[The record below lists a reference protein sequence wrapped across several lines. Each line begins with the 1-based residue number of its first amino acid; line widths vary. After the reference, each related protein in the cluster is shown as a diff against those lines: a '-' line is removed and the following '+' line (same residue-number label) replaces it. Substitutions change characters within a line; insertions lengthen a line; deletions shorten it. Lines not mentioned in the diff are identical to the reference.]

1 MAKSVSSKTALSAQV
16 IVSKADALVKQREDF
31 EQNEYARSNKRL
43 YEILAEVLAM
53 YEDAKVSKTVLAET
67 VKQMKDNLA
76 VSKIRIQTNTL
87 ALTLFVRYVFRT
99 DRQRSMNYSR
109 TLQAA
114 LQQGIGAKQ
123 LAQFIEDCGGVESCK
138 KQFTKSSV
146 VVAKETNIA
155 NNMTLVDETLA
166 TALKNPLAEFKV
178 ANSFVADTYNKDFVF
193 VIGKADKQGNIKAL
207 GAVPAYSAGMAKW
220 AKQQLALFFSK
231 QQELAKKNANA
242 KRKDSALEKAK
253 SAVQSKT
260 PTETVGELLAA

>member
-1 MAKSVSSKTALSAQV
+1 MAKQASSKSLLSAQA

-109 TLQAA
+109 TLQA
-114 LQQGIGAKQ
+114 G
-123 LAQFIEDCGGVESCK
+123 S
-138 KQFTKSSV
+138 
-146 VVAKETNIA
+146 
-155 NNMTLVDETLA
+155 
-166 TALKNPLAEFKV
+166 PH
-178 ANSFVADTYNKDFVF
+178 
-193 VIGKADKQGNIKAL
+193 
-207 GAVPAYSAGMAKW
+207 
-220 AKQQLALFFSK
+220 
-231 QQELAKKNANA
+231 
-242 KRKDSALEKAK
+242 
-253 SAVQSKT
+253 
-260 PTETVGELLAA
+260 